1 MKKLLVAVL
10 MSLCVSP
17 AFAQGGVGR
26 GLVRGVVDKGLVNG
40 AQISRLVTQQTR
52 FAQQLKNYQL
62 VPLKITAT
70 TSVSAALAVPQDVS
84 QPQTALG
91 TLLRSTYMQ
100 YAEADHA
107 LDVHLTQLNQPEH
120 AAFLYRGMHLS
131 DLKEIEDIWANG
143 LPVGKTGYN
152 SIYMTS
158 NHAVARHYA
167 KLEDGIPVV
176 VMMKKDAVAASLRKG
191 NLSDPYAEKDVPASA
206 ISDVFMLLDVN
217 GKPAWHRVMW
227 QDKLVFMP
235 LAEQAAFTPQP
246 PTQHIKI
253 TNLPGEPLVK
263 LGGAVDNAPAVLSAR
278 LLDGEALYAGI
289 FPQTRQ
295 MIVPSALTRR
305 EKAAVYRGM
314 YMADLKNVGN
324 LLINGL
330 EINKSDAYP
339 GEIYT
344 TPFLRMAL
352 GYAVPKPGVKPEIP
366 VLVRIRLT
374 TELLDKKAS
383 VSWGA
388 ERVFYKAIPA
398 SFLSDVMVFLEVNGK
413 PDWYKVTLENGE
425 LIFTPAPSRVFKDN
439 ELIRHEF

>member
-1 MKKLLVAVL
+1 MKKLLVL
-10 MSLCVSP
+10 SLFCLCVSP
-17 AFAQGGVGR
+17 VFAQKNFW
-26 GLVRGVVDKGLVNG
+26 RGVTHWKKPAAFETNIKAAVL
-40 AQISRLVTQQTR
+40 RTE
-52 FAQQLKNYQL
+52 
-62 VPLKITAT
+62 
-70 TSVSAALAVPQDVS
+70 AAL
-84 QPQTALG
+84 
-91 TLLRSTYMQ
+91 
-100 YAEADHA
+100 
-107 LDVHLTQLNQPEH
+107 
-120 AAFLYRGMHLS
+120 
-131 DLKEIEDIWANG
+131 K
-143 LPVGKTGYN
+143 LPG
-152 SIYMTS
+152 S
-158 NHAVARHYA
+158 
-167 KLEDGIPVV
+167 P
-176 VMMKKDAVAASLRKG
+176 
-191 NLSDPYAEKDVPASA
+191 
-206 ISDVFMLLDVN
+206 
-217 GKPAWHRVMW
+217 
-227 QDKLVFMP
+227 
-235 LAEQAAFTPQP
+235 
-246 PTQHIKI
+246 HIRI
-253 TNLPGEPLVK
+253 TNLPGEPTVK

-352 GYAVPKPGVKPEIP
+352 GYAVPKPGVKPKIP

-413 PDWYKVTLENGE
+413 PDWYKVSLENDE
-425 LIFTPAPSRVFKDN
+425 LIFTPAPSRVFKVT
-439 ELIRHEF
+439 ELLRRRP